1 MRSATPGLR
10 VRTGRVGR
18 LAGVCGLMMIA
29 VAVATML
36 AERRTASL
44 QPGRNV
50 IVRGLAAG
58 KLLVAAR
65 NLPDPNFADTVV
77 LLMAYSDDGAAGLV
91 LNRRSGVPLSR
102 VLPGVEQVAAAAAPA
117 FIGGPVSQGVVLA
130 LSRSACDTC
139 PLLGRDVYLVSTP
152 DALKTRLAEGADARR
167 LRVYV
172 GYAGWGR
179 GQLEAETRQGA
190 WHVLEGDARVVF
202 DPDPESLWPRVIK
215 RAEAV
220 LASLIGPTW
229 HRQARP
235 AEAQSAR
242 RATRECIACTAIG
255 TVGKMPAATA
265 HATPTRP
272 NRPLEGTI
280 RIAVVPTRQTFI
292 QNQTPGR
299 PMA

>member
-18 LAGVCGLMMIA
+18 LAGVCGVMMIA

-77 LLMAYSDDGAAGLV
+77 LLVQYSPDGAAGLV
-91 LNRRSGVPLSR
+91 LNRPSGVPLSR
-102 VLPGVEQVAAAAAPA
+102 VLPGVEQVAGVAATA
-117 FIGGPVSQGVVLA
+117 FIGGPVSQGAVLA
-130 LSRSACDTC
+130 LSRAACDAC
-139 PLLGRDVYLVSTP
+139 PLVGRDIYLVNTP
-152 DALKTRLAEGADARR
+152 GALKARLAEGVDLRR
-167 LRVYV
+167 LRIYA

-190 WHVLEGDARVVF
+190 WHVLESDARVVF
-202 DPDPESLWPRVIK
+202 DPNSETLWRRMIR

-220 LASLIGPTW
+220 LAGLVGP
-229 HRQARP
+229 ARG
-235 AEAQSAR
+235 R
-242 RATRECIACTAIG
+242 RPRAS
-255 TVGKMPAATA
+255 V
-265 HATPTRP
+265 
-272 NRPLEGTI
+272 EG
-280 RIAVVPTRQTFI
+280 
-292 QNQTPGR
+292 
-299 PMA
+299 